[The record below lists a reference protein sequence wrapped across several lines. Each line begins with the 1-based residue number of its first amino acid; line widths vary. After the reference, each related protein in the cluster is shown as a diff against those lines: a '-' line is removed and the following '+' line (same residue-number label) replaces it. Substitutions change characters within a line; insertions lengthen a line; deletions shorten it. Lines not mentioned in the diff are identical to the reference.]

1 MNALRSFI
9 TLCFFLLFGIGGVIL
24 SYLVLP
30 FVWNRTTAL
39 KIVRAIWWV
48 ILQGF
53 ILTRLIR
60 IDRQALSKEIHGAV
74 ILANHPSLIDVIILT
89 VLIPNTFSVAKHA
102 LRRNP
107 FMGIIVR
114 RVFLHDD
121 ARLLEEAKPLL
132 AQGYNVLI
140 FPEGTRSPEP
150 TQMHKWHRGGTQLAL
165 RTNAPLQP
173 IALHYDCRIL
183 AKGQSI
189 LEMGSKCVTVT
200 ISSLPQ
206 IPATPTAELTNYHP
220 TAVRF
225 TREMKT
231 AIEATLN
238 QVAASREDKGCAK

>member
-1 MNALRSFI
+1 MKALRALI
-9 TLCFFLLFGIGGVIL
+9 TLCFFVLFGIGGVIL
-24 SYLVLP
+24 SYFVLP
-30 FVWNRTTAL
+30 FVWKRTTAL
-39 KIVRAIWWV
+39 RIVRAIWWV

-60 IDRQALSKEIHGAV
+60 IDQRALSKEIRGAV
-74 ILANHPSLIDVIILT
+74 ILANHPSLIDVVILT

-107 FMGIIVR
+107 LIGVIVR

-121 ARLLEEAKPLL
+121 ARLLEEAGSLL

-150 TQMHKWHRGGTQLAL
+150 TVMHKWHRGGTQLAL
-165 RTNAPLQP
+165 RTCAPLQP
-173 IALHYDCRIL
+173 IALHYDYRML

-189 LEMGSKCVTVT
+189 LDMGTQSVAIT
-200 ISSLPQ
+200 ITSLPQ
-206 IPATPTAELTNYHP
+206 IPAIPAAELTNYHP
-220 TAVRF
+220 TAVRL

-231 AIEATLN
+231 AIETTLN
-238 QVAASREDKGCAK
+238 QAATSAH